1 MLPNPTLRRLLVVL
15 AFLLAVP
22 AIASG
27 APLET
32 DLGERLSAALA
43 ALAAPGGSLRLA
55 YLLAF
60 LGGLATSLTPC
71 VYPLIPITI
80 SLFGAREAPRA
91 QALGLAACYVGG
103 IAATYT
109 TLGLVVGLVGGQF
122 GAFMTSPWLIVPV
135 ALFFLLMAASMF
147 GAFELSLPNELQ
159 GKLSQVGGRGPL
171 GAFLMGLVAGV
182 VAAPCTGPP
191 LAALL
196 LFVSTQRS
204 VMTGGTLLFT
214 YALGMGVLFFVIAG
228 FALKMPK
235 SGAWMDAVKAVFG
248 VVMTVAALYYLRNIM
263 PLLRTFG
270 TSSYKFLLSQSALVV
285 VGILVGG
292 LTLSFS
298 EGLAR
303 AVRKGIGVL
312 LMVIGLY
319 GCVSWTLA
327 PRGDLKWMTDE
338 AQAVQKAR
346 NEGKPLL
353 IDFGADWCP
362 PCKQMEAKTFP
373 DEAVRRELARFVLL
387 RIDCTNE
394 TEHTQAMQAKYQST
408 SLPSVLVFDRL
419 GKRTGWFREYTPPE
433 SLLPVLLQTP

>member
-1 MLPNPTLRRLLVVL
+1 MLPNPMLRRLLVVL
-15 AFLLAVP
+15 TFLLAVP
-22 AIASG
+22 AIASA

-285 VGILVGG
+285 VGILIGG

-298 EGLAR
+298 EGLSR

-373 DEAVRRELARFVLL
+373 DEAVRRELTRFVLL
-387 RIDCTNE
+387 RIDCSEE
-394 TEHTQAMQAKYQST
+394 TAHTQAMQAKYQST

-433 SLLPVLLQTP
+433 ALLPILQKTP

>member
-1 MLPNPTLRRLLVVL
+1 M
-15 AFLLAVP
+15 
-22 AIASG
+22 
-27 APLET
+27 
-32 DLGERLSAALA
+32 
-43 ALAAPGGSLRLA
+43 RLA

-109 TLGLVVGLVGGQF
+109 TLGLAVGLLGGQF
-122 GAFMTSPWLIVPV
+122 GSFMTSPWVIVPV

-159 GKLSQVGGRGPL
+159 GRLSQVGGRGPI
-171 GAFLMGLVAGV
+171 GAFLMGLVAGI

-196 LFVSTQRS
+196 VFVSTQRS
-204 VMTGGTLLFT
+204 VMLGGSLLFT
-214 YALGMGVLFFVIAG
+214 YALGMGVLFFGIAG

-235 SGAWMDAVKAVFG
+235 SGAWMDGVKAVFG
-248 VVMTVAALYYLRNIM
+248 VIMTVAALYYLRNIS
-263 PLLRTFG
+263 PLLRSVGSSSQTFLIIQV
-270 TSSYKFLLSQSALVV
+270 SLVAVGV
-285 VGILVGG
+285 VIGG

-298 EGLAR
+298 DGLSR
-303 AVRKGIGVL
+303 AVRKGIGVV
-312 LMVIGLY
+312 LMVVGLY

-338 AQAVQKAR
+338 ALAVAKAKS
-346 NEGKPLL
+346 EGKPLL
-353 IDFGADWCP
+353 IDFGADWCL
-362 PCKQMEAKTFP
+362 PCKQMELKTFP
-373 DEAVRRELARFVLL
+373 NEAVRRELSRFVLL
-387 RIDCTNE
+387 RVDCSEE
-394 TEHTQAMQAKYQST
+394 TEQNTALQNKYQSQT
-408 SLPSVLVFDRL
+408 LPSVLVFDRT
-419 GKRTGWFREYTPPE
+419 GNRTAWFHEYTPPE
-433 SLLPVLLQTP
+433 ALLSALQKTP

>member
-15 AFLLAVP
+15 TFLLAVP
-22 AIASG
+22 AIASA

-285 VGILVGG
+285 VGILIGG

-298 EGLAR
+298 EGLSR

-373 DEAVRRELARFVLL
+373 DEAVRRELTRFVLL

>member
-1 MLPNPTLRRLLVVL
+1 MLPNPMLRRLLVVL
-15 AFLLAVP
+15 TFLLAVP
-22 AIASG
+22 AIASA

-32 DLGERLSAALA
+32 DLGERLSAALL

-285 VGILVGG
+285 VGILIGG

-298 EGLAR
+298 EGLSR

-353 IDFGADWCP
+353 IDFSADWCV

-373 DEAVRRELARFVLL
+373 DEAVRRELTRFVLL
-387 RIDCTNE
+387 RIDCSEE
-394 TEHTQAMQAKYQST
+394 TAHTQAMQAKYQST

-433 SLLPVLLQTP
+433 ALLPILQKTP

>member
-15 AFLLAVP
+15 TFLLAVP
-22 AIASG
+22 AIASA

-285 VGILVGG
+285 VGILIGG

-298 EGLAR
+298 EGLSR

-338 AQAVQKAR
+338 AQAVQNAR

-373 DEAVRRELARFVLL
+373 DEAVRRELTRFVLL
-387 RIDCTNE
+387 RIDCSEE
-394 TEHTQAMQAKYQST
+394 TAHTQSMQAKYQST

-433 SLLPVLLQTP
+433 ALLPVLLQTP

>member
-22 AIASG
+22 AIASA

-91 QALGLAACYVGG
+91 PALGLAACYVGG

>member
-1 MLPNPTLRRLLVVL
+1 MLPHITLRRLLVACALLIPAL
-15 AFLLAVP
+15 ASA
-22 AIASG
+22 

-32 DLGERLSAALA
+32 DLGEKLSAALHA
-43 ALAAPGGSLRLA
+43 VTAPGGSIRLA

-91 QALGLAACYVGG
+91 HALGLAACYVGG

-109 TLGLVVGLVGGQF
+109 TLGLAVGLLGGQF
-122 GAFMTSPWLIVPV
+122 GSFMSSPWVIVPV

-159 GKLSQVGGRGPL
+159 GRLSQVGGRGPI
-171 GAFLMGLVAGV
+171 GAFLMGLVAGI

-196 LFVSTQRS
+196 VFVSTQRS
-204 VMTGGTLLFT
+204 VVLGGSLLFT

-235 SGAWMDAVKAVFG
+235 SGAWMDGVKAVFG
-248 VVMTVAALYYLRNIM
+248 VIMTVAALYYLRNII
-263 PLLRTFG
+263 PLLRSFG
-270 TSSYKFLLSQSALVV
+270 TSSHTFLLSQLAIVS
-285 VGILVGG
+285 VGVLVGG

-298 EGLAR
+298 DGLTR
-303 AVRKGIGVL
+303 ALRKGVGVA

-319 GCVSWTLA
+319 GCVAWTLA
-327 PRGDLKWMTDE
+327 PRGNLTWMTDE
-338 AQAVQKAR
+338 TLALAKAKS
-346 NEGKPLL
+346 EGKPLL
-353 IDFGADWCP
+353 IDFGADWCL
-362 PCKQMEAKTFP
+362 PCKQMELKTFP
-373 DEAVRRELARFVLL
+373 NEDIRRELSRFVLL
-387 RIDCTNE
+387 RVDCSEE
-394 TEHTQAMQAKYQST
+394 TEQNTALQNKYQSQT
-408 SLPSVLVFDRL
+408 LPSVLIFDRT
-419 GKRTGWFREYTPPE
+419 GNRTAWFREYTPPE
-433 SLLPVLLQTP
+433 ALLPALQKTP